1 MSILCENLFLKVIF
15 FLSCCDYFTF
25 FLLTYHQY
33 QILIAFYFVMTDGI
47 TEMSYWIISYFPLTV
62 FTKSLYFSMY
72 YLKRVNY
79 LTATTPRS
87 SEGFQHQLICCTRR
101 KAICRAEL
109 PDFKCHFTLG
119 LNDGNCE
126 AAWFDKTFSEYCVV
140 YLVHRLELLSLSLHQ
155 WGRKVSVCEM
165 VLTHNRGKG

>member
-109 PDFKCHFTLG
+109 PDLSVISPWGSMMETVKQLDLIKHFQSIVLSIWFTDWNYCHYH
-119 LNDGNCE
+119 CI
-126 AAWFDKTFSEYCVV
+126 SEEG
-140 YLVHRLELLSLSLHQ
+140 RSL
-155 WGRKVSVCEM
+155 
-165 VLTHNRGKG
+165 